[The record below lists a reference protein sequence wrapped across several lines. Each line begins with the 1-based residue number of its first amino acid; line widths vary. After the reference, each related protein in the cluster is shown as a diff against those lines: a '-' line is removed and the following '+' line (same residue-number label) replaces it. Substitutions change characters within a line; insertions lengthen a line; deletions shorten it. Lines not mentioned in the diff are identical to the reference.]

1 MTSSI
6 AINIDKKLLK
16 LKNSQVRLSNK
27 DSYEISSTVDL
38 MIKSNDEN
46 NRLLE
51 QNAYFDVENGN
62 GD

>member
-1 MTSSI
+1 MASSI
-6 AINIDKKLLK
+6 AINIDKKLLA

>member
-27 DSYEISSTVDL
+27 DSYEISSNVDL

>member
-1 MTSSI
+1 MASSI
-6 AINIDKKLLK
+6 AINIDKKLLG

-38 MIKSNDEN
+38 MIKSNDKN

-51 QNAYFDVENGN
+51 QNAYFDVENDN

>member
-1 MTSSI
+1 MASSI
-6 AINIDKKLLK
+6 AINIDKKLLE